1 MPKQSAKIDEID
13 RLGSRTWRR
22 RKRAGDC
29 IVVVSLFYFFF
40 APGRGRVWRALQA
53 LEKSYK
59 QIQCKKNHLLVS
71 YLSEAKEKLSA
82 RNEEPNSQRLGNPF
96 SS

>member
-1 MPKQSAKIDEID
+1 MEKEEKSR
-13 RLGSRTWRR
+13 RL
-22 RKRAGDC
+22 C
-29 IVVVSLFYFFF
+29 CCCFFILFFFF